1 MSSSVIPGYLLIIAG
16 SARMAAQAAVGAGLK
31 PLVIDLFAD
40 LDTQQY
46 AEAFC
51 RVPSLAVKHLI
62 PAVDFFIER
71 YAVAHAIYGSGF
83 EYYPES
89 LYYLDKHMTLLGNS
103 PDTFASLQNKQDF
116 FAALSSLAI
125 PYPDTSFN
133 APEDNAHE
141 EPVWL
146 VKPLQGQG
154 GVGIKYYFGNA
165 DASVYW
171 QKYQYGTPQSVLFL
185 ADGRHAQ
192 VIGFNTQ
199 WTVNSGTGD
208 GFVFSGIINRS
219 ALSIEQKALISRWVA
234 KLVPIFGLSG
244 LNTMDFIQH
253 DKDIYV
259 LEINPRLSASMQ
271 LYDAGL
277 LIGHIRAS
285 QGDMPEYPAVQ
296 DGCTGYQIIYA
307 EQDRAIPDAFE
318 WPEACMDLPASG
330 VNYRKGQ
337 PICSIIARH
346 KTPRHV
352 FEQLQHKQ
360 QQLFKQLRQ
369 V

>member
-1 MSSSVIPGYLLIIAG
+1 MSSSLIPEYLLMIAG
-16 SARMAAQAAVGAGLK
+16 SARMAAQAAACAGLK

-51 RVPSLAVKHLI
+51 RVPSLAVKDLV

-89 LYYLDKHMTLLGNS
+89 LYYLGKHMTLLGNS
-103 PDTFASLQNKQDF
+103 PDTFAGLQNKQDF
-116 FAALSSLAI
+116 FSVLSSLAI

-146 VKPLQGQG
+146 FKPLQGQG
-154 GVGIKYYFGNA
+154 GVGIKVDDGNA

-185 ADGRHAQ
+185 ADGRSAQ

-199 WTVNSGTGD
+199 WTVSSGAGD
-208 GFVFSGIINRS
+208 GFVFSGIINCS
-219 ALSIEQKALISRWVA
+219 ALSIEQKALISRWLA

-244 LNTMDFIQH
+244 LNTMDFIQD
-253 DKDIYV
+253 DKDLYV

-277 LIGHIRAS
+277 LLGHIRAS

-296 DGCTGYQIIYA
+296 GGCTGYQIIYA
-307 EQDRAIPDAFE
+307 EQDMVIPDAFE

-337 PICSIIARH
+337 PICSMIARH